1 MTKRESRAGPSAGR
15 LAAGL
20 VAAALVLPVRPARP
34 EPLRVEPAGPVVGQR
49 QQTGRPTPP
58 PLRPDRPERP
68 VPPPLRQQRNGRL
81 FPPLDL
87 GLLEGPDREAWQK
100 PDQIMDA
107 LGIADG
113 GVVADIGAGGGWFT
127 IRLSRRV
134 GPNGLVYAQDI
145 QQAMID
151 AINRRIERENLQNVR
166 TVLGTETDPNLPRG
180 LDAVLI
186 VNAYH
191 EMDNPAKPE
200 VILTLLKNIARA
212 LKPQGRVGVVD
223 FTPGDGGPGPAAAER
238 VDPEKVIA
246 AAASV
251 GLMLQRRELVPPYQF
266 QLVFGLGPNARPA
279 P

>member
-1 MTKRESRAGPSAGR
+1 
-15 LAAGL
+15 
-20 VAAALVLPVRPARP
+20 
-34 EPLRVEPAGPVVGQR
+34 
-49 QQTGRPTPP
+49 
-58 PLRPDRPERP
+58 

-200 VILTLLKNIARA
+200 VILTLLKNITRA